1 MMQNEKYQNKYR
13 IPSNRLQG
21 WNYGW
26 NGTYFITICTHNRMC
41 YFGDIHQN
49 EMHATELGRQAE
61 KCAVEIQQHFPFVI
75 MDGFVIMPN
84 HVHLLFTICKT
95 GIEMDTHRETVLHM
109 DAFTPMDVGTQMVNV
124 ETKMVDFETYMAHC
138 VETQNFASLQPPQPP
153 HKNPDSENTFGPQS
167 KNVASIVRGFKI
179 GVTKYARN
187 HGIDF
192 AWQTRYYDHIVR
204 NEQAYNRI
212 LFYIQNNINQWN
224 KDSLKP

>member
-1 MMQNEKYQNKYR
+1 MTQNEKFQHQYR

-21 WNYGW
+21 WNYAW
-26 NGTYFITICTHNRMC
+26 NGTYFITICTQKRRC
-41 YFGDIHQN
+41 YFGDIQQN
-49 EMHATELGRQAE
+49 EMFLTELGKQAE
-61 KCAVEIQQHFPFVI
+61 KCAVDIPQHFPFVM

-84 HVHLLFTICKT
+84 HVHLLFTICNT
-95 GIEMDTHRETVLHM
+95 GMDTQ
-109 DAFTPMDVGTQMVNV
+109 PPDVVVDDNDNNVDNVVN
-124 ETKMVDFETYMAHC
+124 
-138 VETQNFASLQPPQPP
+138 VETQNFASLRMVPSPQIIPPPPQ
-153 HKNPDSENTFGPQS
+153 NTFGPQS

-192 AWQTRYYDHIVR
+192 AWQTRFYDHIVR
-204 NEQAYNRI
+204 NEQAYNHI